1 MEAFLDQL
9 SRTIYLKQRPTRI
22 VSLVPS
28 QTELLYDLGLDHEIV
43 GITDYCIRPKH
54 WKYPKSKLGG
64 TKKLSLGSIRKL
76 NPDLII
82 GNKEENDREQIEA
95 LIGHY
100 PVWIS
105 DIRHIRDACQ
115 MIETIA
121 VITGKQ
127 EMARNM
133 VGEIQ
138 KSFEQLAVMKKPRR
152 EAAYFIWRKPYMVAG
167 GDTFISAMMDYCGLN
182 NFFIQHAR
190 YPVVSNIHS
199 LEGCEVILLASE
211 PFPFQQK
218 HIEEIRTYLPFSK
231 FRLVDGEMFSW
242 YGSRLL
248 QAPSY
253 FRKLIKEMQQ

>member
-1 MEAFLDQL
+1 MQAFQDQL
-9 SRTIYLKQRPTRI
+9 NRTIYLKHRPTRI

-43 GITDYCIRPKH
+43 GITDYCVRPKH

-64 TKKLSLGSIRKL
+64 TKKLHLPAIHKL

-82 GNKEENDREQIEA
+82 ANKEENDKEQIEA
-95 LIGHY
+95 LVGHY

-105 DIRHIRDACQ
+105 DIRHIADACQ
-115 MIETIA
+115 MIETVA

-127 EMARNM
+127 EIARNM
-133 VGEIQ
+133 IGEIR
-138 KSFEQLAVMKKPRR
+138 KSFEQLARLKKTRK

-167 GDTFISAMMDYCGLN
+167 GDTFISAMMDYCGFN
-182 NFFIQHAR
+182 NYFTHHSR
-190 YPVVSNIHS
+190 YPIVSDVHS
-199 LEGCEVILLASE
+199 LAGCEVILLSSE

-218 HIEEIRTYLPFSK
+218 HIEELSFFLPTAK
-231 FRLVDGEMFSW
+231 FKLVDGEMFSW

-248 QAPSY
+248 QAPAY